1 MKKRIVIV
9 QCRLSSSRLPKKALK
24 KLGNQTVLAWVL
36 QSMKK
41 VPASRYF
48 VATDYSSFEYIKNI
62 CDENGFECFAGDLQ
76 DVLKRF
82 VDLLNTV
89 DCETVIRA
97 TADNPFLFYEA
108 AIESVELFESKNS
121 IEKKCDYLTFS
132 GLPHGSGVEIFS
144 ASSLKKAASMTND
157 PYDHEHVGPALYNH
171 KDLFNCEFINA
182 PEKYNYHELR
192 TTIDTYSDYLR
203 AIMISSFLKNKN
215 HPFSCEEIIDACQ
228 SDMVNNPVILYPS
241 CKKGQ
246 GTGHLR
252 RCLKLAVQNK
262 FFIFIPNQKDLPEGF
277 QLLDEIPTLI
287 EEFLQN
293 GLTENQIISKMPD
306 SSYKPCIITDCFKL
320 TQHDVALFGEAQKI
334 ISIDDDSI
342 FDGYCDYSLEVIPPL
357 SKSKKHNYFSF
368 DFIEQPVNKKENK
381 VNDFDKEID
390 FNQKYKILVCF
401 GGEDPAGF
409 SIPVSK
415 SVQSLFKKS
424 VITTIYSKP
433 LQKSLIDKNFSKNV
447 TFVPPVQNL
456 KEKLFNYDIVI
467 THYGLTA
474 FEAKSAGCKVILCSP
489 TKLHQKL
496 AAKYDFSY
504 VKCGKTDEKS
514 IKNAFLNKKNNNFS
528 KNQYENQNSQSEKEI
543 FSDFISRISK
553 GNKYLCPV
561 CQKNQIIPDKIVSR
575 NKFRTYR
582 RCQNCSIVYISYS
595 IEEKKVYESSYF
607 FEDYQKQYGKTYQQD
622 FDSIKNQGLRR
633 INNIKKINS
642 KLKNKDILDIG
653 CAFGP
658 FLAAAKEND
667 MNPFG
672 TDISNQ
678 AVSYVQKEL
687 KFPCS
692 IAQFPKFDSQKTFGI
707 QEFDFVTMWYVIE
720 HFENLD
726 EVLKKVSSL
735 VKKGGIFAFST
746 PCGEG
751 VSAKTNKDEFYQK
764 SPSDHF
770 SVWEKSTV
778 KKIMKKYGFKVL
790 KIVSTG
796 HHPERFSYIK
806 RRNLQSGCFQWNFFE
821 FISKINK
828 LGDTMEVY
836 CKRIR

>member
-9 QCRLSSSRLPKKALK
+9 QCRLSSSRLPQKALMK
-24 KLGNQTVLAWVL
+24 IGNQTVLAWVL
-36 QSMKK
+36 QSMRK

-48 VATDYSSFEYIKNI
+48 VATDFSSFEKIKNI
-62 CDENGFECFAGDLQ
+62 CDENGFECFAGELN

-108 AIESVELFESKNS
+108 AIESVELFESKNI

-144 ASSLKKAASMTND
+144 ASSLKKAISMTDN

-171 KDLFNCEFINA
+171 KDVFDCEFVNA
-182 PEKYNYHELR
+182 PQKYNYPELR

-203 AIMISSFLKNKN
+203 AIMIAAFLKNKN
-215 HPFSCEEIIDACQ
+215 HPFSSDDVIEACL
-228 SDMVNNPVILYPS
+228 SNFVKNPVVLYPS

-252 RCLKLAVQNK
+252 RCLKLAVQTN
-262 FFIFIPNQKDLPEGF
+262 FFVFIPKKEDIPGDF
-277 QLLDEIPTLI
+277 QLLDEIPSII
-287 EEFLQN
+287 EEFMQE
-293 GLTENQIISKMPD
+293 GLNEWQIISKLPD
-306 SSYKPCIITDCFKL
+306 STYRPCIITDCFKL
-320 TQHDVALFGEAQKI
+320 SQNDISLFGEAEKI
-334 ISIDDDSI
+334 ISIDDDSNYDN
-342 FDGYCDYSLEVIPPL
+342 FCDYSLDVIPPL
-357 SKSKKHNYFSF
+357 SENKKHNYFSF
-368 DFIEQPVNKKENK
+368 DFIEKPVNKKEN
-381 VNDFDKEID
+381 NLCDFDKQFD
-390 FNQKYKILVCF
+390 FQKKYKILICF

-415 SVQSLFKKS
+415 SINQLFKNS
-424 VITTIYSKP
+424 LITTIYSKS
-433 LQKSLIDKNFSKNV
+433 LQKKLLDENFSKNV
-447 TFVPPVQNL
+447 VFVPPIQNL
-456 KEKLFNYDIVI
+456 KEKLFEYDIVI

-474 FEAKSAGCKVILCSP
+474 FEAKSAGCKVILFSP
-489 TKLHQKL
+489 TQLHQKL
-496 AAKYDFSY
+496 ASKYGFSY
-504 VKCGKTDEKS
+504 VKYEKTDKKS
-514 IKNAFLNKKNNNFS
+514 IENAFLNGKNASLPANEC
-528 KNQYENQNSQSEKEI
+528 KMQNSQDEKEVLA
-543 FSDFISRISK
+543 DFVSK
-553 GNKYLCPV
+553 VSSGTKYLCPV
-561 CQKNQIIPDKIVSR
+561 CQKNQKTPDKIVSR

-582 RCQNCSIVYISYS
+582 RCQDCSIVYISYS
-595 IEEKKVYESSYF
+595 IEEKKVYESTYF
-607 FEDYQKQYGKTYQQD
+607 FEDYKKQYGKTYQQD
-622 FDSIKNQGLRR
+622 FESIKKQGLRR
-633 INNIKKINS
+633 INNIKKLNS
-642 KLKNKDILDIG
+642 ELNHKNILDVG

-658 FLAAAKEND
+658 FLAAAKENN

-678 AVSYVQKEL
+678 AVSFVQEKL
-687 KFPCS
+687 NIPCAVASFPN
-692 IAQFPKFDSQKTFGI
+692 FDNQKIFGI
-707 QEFDFVTMWYVIE
+707 REFDFVTMWYVIE

-726 EVLKKVSSL
+726 NVLKKVSLL
-735 VKKGGIFAFST
+735 VKKDGIFAFST

-751 VSAKTNKDEFYQK
+751 VSAKTDKDDFYQK

-778 KKIMKKYGFKVL
+778 RKIMKKYGFKVL

-806 RRNLQSGCFQWNFFE
+806 KRNLKPGCLQWKFFE
-821 FISKINK
+821 IFSKINK

-836 CKRIR
+836 CKKMR

>member
-1 MKKRIVIV
+1 MEKRIVIV
-9 QCRLSSSRLPKKALK
+9 QCRLSSSRLPQKALK
-24 KLGNQTVLAWVL
+24 KIGNQTVLAWVL

-48 VATDYSSFEYIKNI
+48 VATDFASFGKIKDI
-62 CDENGFECFAGDLQ
+62 CDENEFECFAGELE

-108 AIESVELFESKNS
+108 AIESVELFETKNET
-121 IEKKCDYLTFS
+121 EKNCDYLTLS

-182 PEKYNYHELR
+182 PKKYNYPELR

-203 AIMISSFLKNKN
+203 AILIANFLKNKKN
-215 HPFSCEEIIDACQ
+215 PFCCDDVIAACQ
-228 SDMVNNPVILYPS
+228 SDFVNNPVVLYPS

-252 RCLKLAVQNK
+252 RCLKLAAQNNY
-262 FFIFIPNQKDLPEGF
+262 FIFIPKKEDVPENF
-277 QLLDEIPTLI
+277 ELLDEIPFLI
-287 EEFLQN
+287 DEFEHD

-306 SSYKPCIITDCFKL
+306 STYKPCIITDCFKL
-320 TQHDVALFGEAQKI
+320 NDYDVSLFSDADKI
-334 ISIDDDSI
+334 VCIDDDSC
-342 FDGYCDYSLEVIPPL
+342 FDDYCDYSLDVIPPL
-357 SKSKKHNYFSF
+357 SKNKKHNYFSF
-368 DFIEQPVNKKENK
+368 DFIEKPVNIKEKKLHTFDD
-381 VNDFDKEID
+381 DFDFQK
-390 FNQKYKILVCF
+390 KYKILICF
-401 GGEDPAGF
+401 GGEDPADF

-415 SVQSLFKKS
+415 SVNRLFKNS
-424 VITTIYSKP
+424 SITTIYSKT
-433 LQKSLIDKNFSKNV
+433 LQKNQFDDDFFKKVSFI
-447 TFVPPVQNL
+447 PPVQNL
-456 KEKLFNYDIVI
+456 KEKFVDYDIVI

-496 AAKYDFSY
+496 ASKYGFSY
-504 VKCGKTDEKS
+504 VNYFKTDEKS
-514 IKNAFLNKKNNNFS
+514 IKNAFINKKNGNFS
-528 KNQYENQNSQSEKEI
+528 KKQCETQNHQNEKEI
-543 FSDFISRISK
+543 FSDFLNRISQ
-553 GNKYLCPV
+553 GNKYLCPI
-561 CQKNQIIPDKIVSR
+561 CQKNQRTPDKIVSR
-575 NKFRTYR
+575 NKLRTYR
-582 RCQNCSIVYISYS
+582 RCQDCSLVYISYS

-607 FEDYQKQYGKTYQQD
+607 FEDYKKQYGKTYQQD

-633 INNIKKINS
+633 INNIKKLNPQLN
-642 KLKNKDILDIG
+642 KKNILDVG

-658 FLAAAKEND
+658 FLAAAKEKN

-687 KFPCS
+687 NLPCS
-692 IAQFPKFDSQKTFGI
+692 VAQFPDFDSKKDFGI

-726 EVLKKVSSL
+726 NVLKKVSSL

-751 VSAKTNKDEFYQK
+751 VSAKTDKDDFYQK

-778 KKIMKKYGFKVL
+778 KKIMRKYGFKVL

-796 HHPERFSYIK
+796 HHPERFAYIK
-806 RRNLQSGCFQWNFFE
+806 KRNLKPGCFQWKFFE
-821 FISKINK
+821 IFSKINK

-836 CKRIR
+836 CKKMS

>member
-1 MKKRIVIV
+1 MEKRIVIV
-9 QCRLSSSRLPKKALK
+9 QCRLSSSRLPQKALK
-24 KLGNQTVLAWVL
+24 KIGNQTVLAWVL

-48 VATDYSSFEYIKNI
+48 VATDFASFDKIKNI
-62 CDENGFECFAGDLQ
+62 CDENDFECFAGELE

-108 AIESVELFESKNS
+108 SIESVELFETKNKT
-121 IEKKCDYLTFS
+121 EKKCDYLTFS

-182 PEKYNYHELR
+182 PKKYNYPELR

-203 AIMISSFLKNKN
+203 AILIANFLKNKKN
-215 HPFSCEEIIDACQ
+215 PFCCDDVIAACQ
-228 SDMVNNPVILYPS
+228 SDFVNNPVVLYPS

-252 RCLKLAVQNK
+252 RCLKLATQNNY
-262 FFIFIPNQKDLPEGF
+262 FIFIPKKEDFPNDFEF
-277 QLLDEIPTLI
+277 LDEIPSLI

-293 GLTENQIISKMPD
+293 GLNETQIISKMPD
-306 SSYKPCIITDCFKL
+306 LSYKPCIITDCFKL
-320 TQHDVALFGEAQKI
+320 NQNDIALIKEAKKI
-334 ISIDDDSI
+334 ISIDDDSVYE
-342 FDGYCDYSLEVIPPL
+342 DYCDYSLDVIPPL
-357 SKSKKHNYFSF
+357 SKNKKHNYFSF
-368 DFIEQPVNKKENK
+368 DFIEKPVNIKEKKLNTFDD
-381 VNDFDKEID
+381 DFDFQK
-390 FNQKYKILVCF
+390 KYKILICF
-401 GGEDPAGF
+401 GGEDPADF

-415 SVQSLFKKS
+415 SVNRLFKNS
-424 VITTIYSKP
+424 SITTIYSKP
-433 LQKSLIDKNFSKNV
+433 LQKNQFDDDFFKKVSFI
-447 TFVPPVQNL
+447 PPVQNL
-456 KEKLFNYDIVI
+456 KEKFFDYDIVI

-496 AAKYDFSY
+496 ASKYGFSY
-504 VKCGKTDEKS
+504 VKYFKTDEKS
-514 IKNAFLNKKNNNFS
+514 IKNAFINKKNGNFS
-528 KNQYENQNSQSEKEI
+528 KKQCKIQNHQNEKEI
-543 FSDFISRISK
+543 FSDFITRISQ
-553 GNKYLCPV
+553 GNKYLCPI
-561 CQKNQIIPDKIVSR
+561 CQKNQRTPDKIVSR
-575 NKFRTYR
+575 NKLRTYR
-582 RCQNCSIVYISYS
+582 RCQDCSLVYISYS

-607 FEDYQKQYGKTYQQD
+607 FEDYKKQYGKTYQQD

-633 INNIKKINS
+633 ISNIKKLNPQLN
-642 KLKNKDILDIG
+642 KKNILDIG

-658 FLAAAKEND
+658 FLAAAKEKN

-687 KFPCS
+687 NLPCS
-692 IAQFPKFDSQKTFGI
+692 VAQFPDFDSKKDFGI

-726 EVLKKVSSL
+726 NVLKKVSSL

-751 VSAKTNKDEFYQK
+751 VSAKTDKDDFYQK

-796 HHPERFSYIK
+796 HHPERFAYIK
-806 RRNLQSGCFQWNFFE
+806 KRNLKPGCFQWKFFE
-821 FISKINK
+821 IFSKINK
-828 LGDTMEVY
+828 HGDTMEVY
-836 CKRIR
+836 CKKMS